1 MSRIDC
7 SGIDARD
14 SQFCSGE
21 WALLLMAARAKGSKI
36 LAKRL
41 EVAEM
46 EQILP
51 SAVFSLL
58 VLVLC

>member
-1 MSRIDC
+1 
-7 SGIDARD
+7 
-14 SQFCSGE
+14 
-21 WALLLMAARAKGSKI
+21 MAARAKGSKI